1 MTPKDQQVEQ
11 VVTTTTVGAI
21 ANVRAKQRAISAEK
35 AAKEVRGI
43 LRANFDVITSI
54 DPSILD
60 VKVAHNDGNRW
71 PAMHADVERYV
82 TDRAFRAEANA
93 RLRSKAPKD

>member
-1 MTPKDQQVEQ
+1 MTKAEQVE
-11 VVTTTTVGAI
+11 VTTTTVGAI
-21 ANVRAKQRAISAEK
+21 ANVRATQRAISADK

-43 LRANFDVITSI
+43 LRANFDVVTAI

-82 TDRAFRAEANA
+82 TDRAFRAEMNA
-93 RLRSKAPKD
+93 THRMSEN

>member
-1 MTPKDQQVEQ
+1 MSPKAEQVEQ
-11 VVTTTTVGAI
+11 QVTTVGAI
-21 ANVRAKQRAISAEK
+21 ANVRAQQRAISADK

-54 DPSILD
+54 DPTILD

-82 TDRAFRAEANA
+82 TDRAFRAEMNTAHRA
-93 RLRSKAPKD
+93 TKK